1 MNRYPWPA
9 NETGPC
15 GSRREPT
22 RRYGP
27 QDSTLCPSRGPQA
40 SAPRISSSPGPASAS
55 HAHIRDLSP
64 EPDQLELFA

>member
-1 MNRYPWPA
+1 VIFPWPP

-15 GSRREPT
+15 GSCRQPT

-27 QDSTLCPSRGPQA
+27 QGSTLCRSCDPQA
-40 SAPRISSSPGPASAS
+40 STPRISSPEATSVS
-55 HAHIRDLSP
+55 HAHLARELSP